1 MVDGEESEVLFLIKG
16 PLNAFNLYTIRVF
29 REWAFQLVVEIT
41 GVPLDAH
48 PECTGPPGTING
60 NVPRFTHDT
69 PQVDE

>member
-1 MVDGEESEVLFLIKG
+1 MHSIYTSFGCLESGLL
-16 PLNAFNLYTIRVF
+16 
-29 REWAFQLVVEIT
+29 LVVELT

>member
-1 MVDGEESEVLFLIKG
+1 MVEGGESEELFLIKG
-16 PLNAFNLYTIRVF
+16 PLNTSNLHTIRVF
-29 REWAFQLVVEIT
+29 RERVFQLVVGLT

-48 PECTGPPGTING
+48 PEYTGPPGTING